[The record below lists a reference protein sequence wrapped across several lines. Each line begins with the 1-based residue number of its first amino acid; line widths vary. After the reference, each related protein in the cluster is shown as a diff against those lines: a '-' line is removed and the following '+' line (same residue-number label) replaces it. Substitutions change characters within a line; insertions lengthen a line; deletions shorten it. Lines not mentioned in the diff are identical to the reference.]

1 MTVFSIIDVET
12 TGYPHNKITDIS
24 IYNTNSQKI
33 VAEFHSLVNPDVA
46 ISSSITRLTGIT
58 NEMVRDAPFFYEI
71 AKEIVNLTRDNV
83 FVAHNVNFDF
93 NVIKNE
99 FKNLGYTFHRKKMCT
114 VKLSRKLLP
123 GHKSYSLGKLCED
136 LSIPIYGRHRAKGDA
151 LATLQLFK
159 LLINKSDQGLFNQQI
174 AKKQLTISQ
183 FISESDLA
191 QLSNKTGV
199 YYFWNIENTIIYI
212 GKSVNI
218 KDRVLS
224 HFRNTSKKEL
234 KMCQEVARITYEE
247 TGNDLIA
254 QLKESAEIKTHYPIY
269 NYRQKR
275 VGENYGL
282 SFYTNNEGVLEL
294 SVGYV
299 KLLKNPI
306 LTFEKSENAK
316 DFLMKIAHKHELCLK
331 YCGLDNSSNECFNHQ
346 LNKCRGV
353 CVDKEAIKNYNIR
366 VLKVISSFEYKNSV
380 DSLFLAGRKSK
391 EKSFVKIE
399 NGVYKGYGYYP
410 KLISKEMA
418 IDSKQF
424 LIPQKE
430 NGDTKRII
438 SSYLRKNAK

>member
-24 IYNTNSQKI
+24 IYNTNSQKV
-33 VAEFHSLVNPDVA
+33 VAEFHSLVNPEVS
-46 ISSSITRLTGIT
+46 IPSSITRLTGIT

-71 AKEIVNLTRDNV
+71 AKEIVSLTRDNV

-123 GHKSYSLGKLCED
+123 GHKSYSLGKLCKD

-174 AKKQLTISQ
+174 ANKQLTVSRY
-183 FISESDLA
+183 ISESDLA

-224 HFRNTSKKEL
+224 HFRDASKKEL
-234 KMCQEVARITYEE
+234 KMCQEAARITYEE

-254 QLKESAEIKTHYPIY
+254 QLKESAEIKIHYPIY

-282 SFYTNNEGVLEL
+282 SFHTNNDGVLEL
-294 SVGYV
+294 SYGYV

-306 LTFEKSENAK
+306 LTFEKTENAK
-316 DFLMKIAHKHELCLK
+316 DFLLKIADKHKLCLK

-346 LNKCRGV
+346 LKKCKGV
-353 CVDKEAIKNYNIR
+353 CVNKEAIKSYNIR
-366 VLKVISSFEYKNSV
+366 VLKVISSFEYKNSL
-380 DSLFLAGRKSK
+380 DSLFLKGRNNE

-399 NGVYKGYGYYP
+399 NGVYKGYGFYP
-410 KLISKEMA
+410 RTISKEMA
-418 IDSKQF
+418 IVSKQF
-424 LIPQKE
+424 LITQKE
-430 NGDTKRII
+430 NRDTKRII
-438 SSYLRKNAK
+438 SSYLRKNEK